1 MITAPPIKVFVL
13 GTSLIPNTGNQTQ
26 RMPPKTSVSESN
38 VRSAAGKYFDFV
50 EYKISPEQTKNP
62 CNAESEVLFKDISML
77 LSLNNKTRRETAAQ
91 KIPATATVVNF
102 GVFFLHLRET
112 VNPAKPNDESNPL
125 TKPNS
130 VPSPL
135 LSNDINIMPA
145 AAIIMAIK
153 VVVEIFSFKKTYA
166 KIAAMKGIAANI
178 IIVTAAVV
186 VVIERIKVILPIPRL
201 APPINPDNPILL

>member
-1 MITAPPIKVFVL
+1 ML
-13 GTSLIPNTGNQTQ
+13 GTSLIPSTGNQTQ
-26 RMPPKTSVSESN
+26 RIPPKTSVSERS

-62 CNAESEVLFKDISML
+62 CNAESEVLFKDISIL
-77 LSLNNKTRRETAAQ
+77 LSLNNKTRRATAAQ
-91 KIPATATVVNF
+91 KIPAIATVVNF

-125 TKPNS
+125 IKPNS

-186 VVIERIKVILPIPRL
+186 VVIERIKVMFPMPRL
-201 APPINPDNPILL
+201 APPINPDSPILL